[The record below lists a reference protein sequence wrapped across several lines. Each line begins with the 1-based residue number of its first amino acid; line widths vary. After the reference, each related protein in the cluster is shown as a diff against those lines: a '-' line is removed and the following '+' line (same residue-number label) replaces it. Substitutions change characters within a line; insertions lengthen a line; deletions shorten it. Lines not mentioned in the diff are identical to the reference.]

1 MEDFSVNNT
10 SLDNIYDYGDN
21 FHYEHYKD
29 VGFNT
34 KKAQFIVKVVTWV
47 IGSVG
52 LLSHTVTIYATCSLV
67 RRDNVAC
74 VYFINLLLTG
84 LIQLCSM
91 VVFEIVFQ
99 DKRIAAI
106 FFNIYIFGLMASVGF
121 MLCIALERYL
131 VITSPQFSCLRQ
143 VIQIPIVV
151 CFVIWAP
158 PLFCAFRVTFF
169 VEFVSTE
176 IIISFVCFI
185 LLPFPLLM
193 YLLGGALKAL
203 SAAGS
208 VPPDEKRRTV
218 AILVLVLLIYTL
230 LFLPTIIW
238 SLVRGIGLNT
248 VSFVLI
254 TIIRLIPLT
263 NMSVYFFLRK
273 GAADKLL
280 ACVCCCSMDHGE
292 ISSRVNNDTVITVSS
307 V

>member
-1 MEDFSVNNT
+1 MDDFYIINT
-10 SLDNIYDYGDN
+10 SDYNSYNNYNHSDITYDYG
-21 FHYEHYKD
+21 
-29 VGFNT
+29 
-34 KKAQFIVKVVTWV
+34 KAGLIMYVVKWIFI
-47 IGSVG
+47 SVG
-52 LLSHTVTIYATCSLV
+52 LPL
-67 RRDNVAC
+67 NVAAIYKTSFLVQKDQVAP
-74 VYFINLLLTG
+74 VYFINLLVSN
-84 LIQLCSM
+84 LIQLCSLIILLT
-91 VVFEIVFQ
+91 VTDFRIYEVFNKICG
-99 DKRIAAI
+99 
-106 FFNIYIFGLMASVGF
+106 FGAMASIDF
-121 MLCIALERYL
+121 MVCIALERYL